1 MSPKIKLLIND
12 DDFHM
17 IDEGARYFLE
27 WLDNSRDDGNKWNW
41 RRRSKKNVSSESLT
55 TFEEKT
61 FELESAVSPKQER
74 VVVE

>member
-41 RRRSKKNVSSESLT
+41 RRRSKNM
-55 TFEEKT
+55 
-61 FELESAVSPKQER
+61 
-74 VVVE
+74 